1 VKASD
6 LPNIITFVRFLL
18 VPPVVLL
25 LLNHRYDAAML
36 VFALAGFSD
45 ALDGYLAKRYH
56 WTSPLGAL
64 LDPLADKLMLVSG
77 FVALAWLGLIP
88 PWLVGL
94 IILRDVVIVTG
105 AIVYHMRIEKL
116 EAAPSVVSKLN
127 TLAQILLVLAVMFS
141 QAIQEL
147 PSFWMDVLIYGVL
160 LTTLWSGLDY
170 VWTWGRRAWLRRE
183 T

>member
-6 LPNIITFVRFLL
+6 LPNIITFFRFLL
-18 VPPVVLL
+18 VVPVVLL
-25 LLNHRYDAAML
+25 LLNRRYDGALL

-56 WTSPLGAL
+56 WTSHLGAL

-77 FVALAWLGLIP
+77 FVTLAWLGLIP
-88 PWLVGL
+88 AWLVGL

-105 AIVYHMRIEKL
+105 AIVYNMRIEKL

-127 TLAQILLVLAVMFS
+127 TLAQILLVLAVIYS
-141 QAIQEL
+141 QAVKPL
-147 PSFWMDVLIYGVL
+147 PSFWMGVLIYGVL
-160 LTTLWSGLDY
+160 VTTLWSGLDY
-170 VWTWGRRAWLRRE
+170 VWTWGRKAWLRRE
-183 T
+183 P

>member
-1 VKASD
+1 VKASN
-6 LPNIITFVRFLL
+6 LPNSITVFRFLL

-25 LLNHRYDAAML
+25 LLNRQYVGALL
-36 VFALAGFSD
+36 VFVLAGFSD

-56 WTSPLGAL
+56 WTSRLGAL

-88 PWLVGL
+88 LWLVGL
-94 IILRDVVIVTG
+94 VILRDVVIVAG

-127 TLAQILLVLAVMFS
+127 TLAQILLVLAVMYS
-141 QAIQEL
+141 QAIRQL

-160 LTTLWSGLDY
+160 LTTLWSGFDY
-170 VWTWGRRAWLRRE
+170 VWTWGRKAWLRRE
-183 T
+183 P

>member
-1 VKASD
+1 VKARD

-25 LLNHRYDAAML
+25 LLYRRYDAALL

-45 ALDGYLAKRYH
+45 AIDGYLAKRYH
-56 WTSPLGAL
+56 WTSRLGAL
-64 LDPLADKLMLVSG
+64 LDPLADKLMLVSA
-77 FVALAWLGLIP
+77 FVTLAWLGLIP
-88 PWLVGL
+88 IWLVGL

-105 AIVYHMRIEKL
+105 AIVYNMRIEKL

-141 QAIQEL
+141 QAIREL
-147 PSFWMDVLIYGVL
+147 PSIGMDALIYGVL

-183 T
+183 P

>member
-36 VFALAGFSD
+36 VFAMAGFSD
-45 ALDGYLAKRYH
+45 ALDGYLAKRYR
-56 WTSPLGAL
+56 WTSRLGAL

-77 FVALAWLGLIP
+77 FVTLAWLGLIP

-127 TLAQILLVLAVMFS
+127 TLAQILLVLAVMYS
-141 QAIQEL
+141 QAIQPL
-147 PSFWMDVLIYGVL
+147 PSFWMDVLISSVL
-160 LTTLWSGLDY
+160 FTTLWSGLDY
-170 VWTWGRRAWLRRE
+170 VWTWGRKA
-183 T
+183 

>member
-6 LPNIITFVRFLL
+6 LPNFITFVRFLL
-18 VPPVVLL
+18 IPPVVLL
-25 LLNHRYDAAML
+25 LLNRRYDAAML
-36 VFALAGFSD
+36 VFAVAGFSD

-56 WTSPLGAL
+56 WTSRLGAL

-77 FVALAWLGLIP
+77 FVTLAWLGLIP

-94 IILRDVVIVTG
+94 VILRDVVIVTG
-105 AIVYHMRIEKL
+105 AIVYHLRIEKL
-116 EAAPSVVSKLN
+116 EAAPSMVSKLN
-127 TLAQILLVLAVMFS
+127 TFAQIFLILAVMFS
-141 QAIQEL
+141 QVFHPL
-147 PSFWMDVLIYGVL
+147 PSFWRDVLIYAVL

-183 T
+183 P

>member
-1 VKASD
+1 MKASD

>member
-1 VKASD
+1 VKASN
-6 LPNIITFVRFLL
+6 LPNSITVFRFLL

-25 LLNHRYDAAML
+25 LLNRQYVGALL
-36 VFALAGFSD
+36 VFVLAGFSD

-56 WTSPLGAL
+56 WTSRLGAL

-88 PWLVGL
+88 LWLVGL
-94 IILRDVVIVTG
+94 VILRDVVIVAG

-127 TLAQILLVLAVMFS
+127 TLAQILLVLAVMYS
-141 QAIQEL
+141 QAIRQL

-160 LTTLWSGLDY
+160 FTTLWSGLDY

-183 T
+183 P

>member
-1 VKASD
+1 MKASD

-56 WTSPLGAL
+56 WTSRLGAL

-116 EAAPSVVSKLN
+116 EAAPSVVSKVN

-170 VWTWGRRAWLRRE
+170 VWTWGRRAWLRRG

>member
-6 LPNIITFVRFLL
+6 LPNIITFLRFLL
-18 VPPVVLL
+18 LPPVVLL
-25 LLNHRYDAAML
+25 LLNHRYDAALL
-36 VFALAGFSD
+36 VFAVAGFSD

-56 WTSPLGAL
+56 WTSRLGAL

-77 FVALAWLGLIP
+77 FVTLAWLGLIP
-88 PWLVGL
+88 SWLVAL

-127 TLAQILLVLAVMFS
+127 TFAQILLILAVMFS
-141 QAIQEL
+141 QGFRQL
-147 PSFWMDVLIYGVL
+147 PSFWMDALIYVVL

-183 T
+183 S

>member
-1 VKASD
+1 MKASD
-6 LPNIITFVRFLL
+6 LPNSITVFRFLL

-25 LLNHRYDAAML
+25 LLNRQYEGALL

-56 WTSPLGAL
+56 WTSRLGAL

-77 FVALAWLGLIP
+77 FVALAWLGLIS

-94 IILRDVVIVTG
+94 VILRDVVIVTG

-116 EAAPSVVSKLN
+116 EAAPSLVSKLN
-127 TLAQILLVLAVMFS
+127 TLAQILLVLAVMYS
-141 QAIQEL
+141 QAIRQL

-160 LTTLWSGLDY
+160 FTTLWSGLDY

-183 T
+183 P

>member
-6 LPNIITFVRFLL
+6 LPNIITFLRFLL
-18 VPPVVLL
+18 LPPVVML
-25 LLNHRYDAAML
+25 LLNRRYDAAML
-36 VFALAGFSD
+36 VFAVAGFSD

-56 WTSPLGAL
+56 WTSRLGAL

-88 PWLVGL
+88 PWLVAL

-105 AIVYHMRIEKL
+105 AVVYHLRIEKL

-127 TLAQILLVLAVMFS
+127 TFAQILLILAVMFS
-141 QAIQEL
+141 QAFRPL
-147 PSFWMDVLIYGVL
+147 PAVWMDVLIYGVL
-160 LTTLWSGLDY
+160 LLTLWSGFDY
-170 VWTWGRRAWLRRE
+170 VWTWGRRAWLQRAP
-183 T
+183 